1 MSNEIFGT
9 DIASIINSTFAGNLH
24 PLTLHKIT
32 STVGDYGEPINSEI
46 DHPGEGVRTKWKSE
60 IMVARGYA
68 LGTVKIIVLQN
79 GIVAPTKTDE
89 ITILSE
95 RFRIVDIEQ
104 DPVNATWSV
113 AAVAV

>member
-1 MSNEIFGT
+1 MNEIFGV
-9 DIASIINSTFAGNLH
+9 DIAAIVNDTFAGNLH

-32 STVGDYGEPINSEI
+32 STVGEYGEPVNSEAGYS
-46 DHPGEGVRTKWKSE
+46 GEGVRTKWKSE

-68 LGTVKIIVLQN
+68 MGTVKIIILQN
-79 GIVAPTKTDE
+79 GIVTPTKADE

-104 DPVNATWSV
+104 DPVNATW
-113 AAVAV
+113 AVAGVKA